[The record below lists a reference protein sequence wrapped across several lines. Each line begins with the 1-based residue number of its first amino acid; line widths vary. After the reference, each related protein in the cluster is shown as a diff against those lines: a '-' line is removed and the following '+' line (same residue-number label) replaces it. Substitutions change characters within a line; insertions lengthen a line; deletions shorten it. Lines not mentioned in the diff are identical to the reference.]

1 MSDTGAPAETPA
13 EPLTAAETAEELPEV
28 EVSPAEEIALA
39 AGFPP
44 QTHERWQELV
54 AGVVNRSRAEDARL
68 SGADAEDTLRS
79 HLPGGL
85 TIDPLYLR
93 PAEARPLGVPGAMP
107 FTRGRAMRDA
117 DVPWDV
123 RQLHDDPEVG
133 LTRAAVLDDLEH
145 GVTSV
150 WLHVGTDGL
159 PAADVEEALADV
171 QLDLAPVVVSS
182 VDAQT
187 EAATILREILEGSAD
202 ATGNLG
208 LDPIG
213 AAARLGAAPDL
224 DGLARALVGLDPER
238 IRAITVDARV
248 YRDAGATAIE
258 EIGYAV
264 ATGLAYVRHL
274 AGAGIAPAE
283 SFPHIEFRVSVDA
296 DQFLGIAALRALP
309 RLWARVGEVLEVPE
323 ADRGARIHAVTA
335 LRMFTRDDPWVNILR
350 STIATFAASAGGA
363 DAITVLPYDTVAGL
377 PEKFSRR
384 LARNTQIVLADESN
398 IGRVTDPA
406 GGSWYVED
414 LTDDVANA
422 AWTVL
427 QEVEAAGGMVSAL
440 SDGLVERR
448 LETARKESDRRLATR
463 EQPITGVSM
472 FPKIDETAL
481 DRRARTSVSDQGLV
495 PRRDSAVFEALRD
508 RASANAPTVVVAAL
522 GSRRDFGARETFIS
536 NLLGVA
542 GISTQ
547 TIEGD
552 ADAFLAAVKSVGT
565 TVVALASSPKGYAE
579 HAADVIAALRD
590 GGVETIIV
598 AGRARELG
606 DAADRV
612 DLEAYQG
619 ADVVALLGDVLDRL
633 SPRKEG
639 GDR

>member
-28 EVSPAEEIALA
+28 EVTAAEEIALA
-39 AGFPP
+39 ADFPA

-68 SGADAEDTLRS
+68 DGPAAEDSLRS

-93 PAEARPLGVPGAMP
+93 PEETRPLGVPGAMP
-107 FTRGRAMRDA
+107 FTRGREMRDA
-117 DVPWDV
+117 EVPWDV

-133 LTRAAVLDDLEH
+133 LTRQAILDDLEH

-159 PAADVEEALADV
+159 PVADVEEALTDV
-171 QLDLAPVVVSS
+171 RLDLAPVVISS
-182 VDAQT
+182 VDTQA
-187 EAATILREILEGSAD
+187 EAATILREILTGHDA

-213 AAARLGAAPDL
+213 AAARLGTTPVL
-224 DGLARALVGLDPER
+224 DGLTASLDGLDADR

-248 YRDAGATAIE
+248 YRDAGATAID

-274 AGAGIAPAE
+274 AETGVAPAA

-296 DQFLGIAALRALP
+296 DQFLGIAALRALR

-323 ADRGARIHAVTA
+323 ADRGARVHAVTA

-384 LARNTQIVLADESN
+384 IARNTQIVLADESN
-398 IGRVTDPA
+398 IGKVTDPA

-422 AWTVL
+422 AWQVL
-427 QEVEAAGGMVSAL
+427 QEVEAAGGMVRAL
-440 SDGLVERR
+440 ADGLIDRR
-448 LETARKESDRRLATR
+448 LEAAREESDRRLATR

-472 FPKIDETAL
+472 FPKVDETAL
-481 DRRARTSVSDQGLV
+481 DRRARTSVSDLGLV

-508 RASANAPTVVVAAL
+508 RAAATAPTVVIATL
-522 GSRRDFGARETFIS
+522 GSRRDFGARETFIA

-547 TIEGD
+547 TVEGG
-552 ADAFLAAVKSVGT
+552 AAAVLDAVRAAGT
-565 TVVALASSPKGYAE
+565 SVVALASSPKGYAE
-579 HAADVIAALRD
+579 HAGDVVAALRD

-598 AGRARELG
+598 AGRASELG
-606 DAADRV
+606 EVADRV
-612 DLEAYQG
+612 DLDAYQG
-619 ADVVALLGDVLDRL
+619 ADVVTLLGDVLDRL